1 MDTVP
6 IQVGLKDGLFERTR
20 HDMGFFDVAELMGE
34 RALEP
39 NKVDLDKGFF
49 ERSTIFARL
58 CLVCGLWLDGCPNDE
73 TLPVGARVHVR
84 TGQRVGLISGV
95 WILLQ
100 HQQSGVVLH
109 TAMGSLVY
117 FLYFNCSL
125 YYHQKN
131 IEIFQCPQFSPL
143 VLS

>member
-1 MDTVP
+1 M
-6 IQVGLKDGLFERTR
+6 I
-20 HDMGFFDVAELMGE
+20 MGFDDVAELMGV

-58 CLVCGLWLDGCPNDE
+58 CLVCGLWLDECLNDE
-73 TLPVGARVHVR
+73 TRPIGFGF
-84 TGQRVGLISGV
+84 TFEPGKGRVGLINGV
-95 WILLQ
+95 WILLH

-109 TAMGSLVY
+109 TAMGSLIY

-125 YYHQKN
+125 YYHQNYHQKN
-131 IEIFQCPQFSPL
+131 IEIFQSPQFSPL
-143 VLS
+143 VLSSTRTSEGL